1 MTFVTSLV
9 VMPGTN
15 LIVPVVL
22 WGKHA
27 PTHCVSSVYLSRDQ
41 KTLVTGCYDGQIC
54 IWQVDPDSLK
64 MTPRCLLDNNFIV
77 SSSEAGE
84 MCTWDLVDGKCRESV
99 KLSQIHTNIQAYH
112 MCNSEDLR
120 LFCNGYY
127 AEILIMDPFSLEILF
142 SLSSKM
148 NPDWISALHVWS
160 LLGHE
165 NKQSEPIYENESK
178 QIRCLNALSL
188 NCCAYNQRT
197 VLIVCAKYCQI
208 YDAGDFSVLC
218 SIQAPS
224 GERWM
229 SGDFLAPDRVLVYS
243 TEGKGYLYKLPA
255 K

>member
-1 MTFVTSLV
+1 M
-9 VMPGTN
+9 
-15 LIVPVVL
+15 
-22 WGKHA
+22 
-27 PTHCVSSVYLSRDQ
+27 
-41 KTLVTGCYDGQIC
+41 
-54 IWQVDPDSLK
+54 
-64 MTPRCLLDNNFIV
+64 DNNFIV

-99 KLSQIHTNIQAYH
+99 KLSQIHTNIQ
-112 MCNSEDLR
+112 
-120 LFCNGYY
+120 
-127 AEILIMDPFSLEILF
+127 
-142 SLSSKM
+142 
-148 NPDWISALHVWS
+148 VWS

-218 SIQAPS
+218 SIQAPP

-229 SGDFLAPDRVLVYS
+229 SGDFLAPDRVLVCS